1 MTIMELEN
9 SLKDTRDCLELQFD
23 ISVKALKLKAILSAL
38 SDGLYMESSYLDPTR
53 AASIIANHDN
63 NSNLFAA
70 GCDYM
75 EGIIDKLDE
84 LQDELEAITESLNE
98 RTIYPSK
105 DPGEEVTGKTD
116 KQILLCNAINAI
128 EEEHLLDMIAKTIYG
143 ITNPKQNGER
153 NKKASEILESV
164 LK

>member
-1 MTIMELEN
+1 MTILELNQDMKDNTDCSNIVMELEV
-9 SLKDTRDCLELQFD
+9 
-23 ISVKALKLKAILSAL
+23 SVGKLKAIYNAL
-38 SDGLYMESSYLDPTR
+38 GNDTFMYYGHLDHSR
-53 AASIIANHDN
+53 AASMIANHEN

-70 GCDYM
+70 GSDYLG
-75 EGIIDKLDE
+75 EALDKLEELKDE
-84 LQDELEAITESLNE
+84 LNAIRDSLKE
-98 RTIYPSK
+98 RVIHPSI
-105 DPGEEVTGKTD
+105 DSSLGTTD
-116 KQILLCNAINAI
+116 KQITLCNAINAI